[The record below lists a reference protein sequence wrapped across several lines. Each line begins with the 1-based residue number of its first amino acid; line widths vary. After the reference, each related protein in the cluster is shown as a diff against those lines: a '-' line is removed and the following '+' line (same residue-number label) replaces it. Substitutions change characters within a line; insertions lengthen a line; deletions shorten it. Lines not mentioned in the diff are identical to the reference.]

1 MSDQDFFF
9 DEDKKADKPAAKA
22 SAKSGTAAKPAAKSA
37 ATPADSGAGSMADQA
52 VSMTVAVLIGVI
64 GVLLGA
70 IIGLFVGKSMAVPT
84 VAAETGAI
92 TAPAG
97 MGSTT
102 ATGGTAPQL
111 SPEQLQNGELPA
123 GHPSIGGSGTASS
136 TPGK

>member
-1 MSDQDFFF
+1 LHVSDQDFFF
-9 DEDKKADKPAAKA
+9 DEDTKADKPAAKA
-22 SAKSGTAAKPAAKSA
+22 SAKGGTAAKSAAKPAA
-37 ATPADSGAGSMADQA
+37 SGAGSMADQA

-64 GVLLGA
+64 GILLGA

-97 MGSTT
+97 STT
-102 ATGGTAPQL
+102 STGGTAPQL
-111 SPEQLQNGELPA
+111 SPEQLKNGELPA
-123 GHPSIGGSGTASS
+123 GHPSIGGSGAASS

>member
-9 DEDKKADKPAAKA
+9 DEDTKADKPAAKA
-22 SAKSGTAAKPAAKSA
+22 SAKGGTAAKPAAKSA
-37 ATPADSGAGSMADQA
+37 AKPVDSGAVSMADQA

-84 VAAETGAI
+84 LAAETGAI
-92 TAPAG
+92 TAPG
-97 MGSTT
+97 GTGSTA
-102 ATGGTAPQL
+102 ATGTAPQL
-111 SPEQLQNGELPA
+111 SPEQLQNGKLPA
-123 GHPSIGGSGTASS
+123 GHPSIGGTGTASS